1 MSSPIL
7 FGAYSDENG
16 PNDVIQ
22 LSLAM
27 IRSRKPTNKARII
40 AVDKKS
46 DLTERLVRLLAK
58 DRIEVHHEP
67 SIDRVLERFGAEPYD
82 VFVLTSDAFKAGQ
95 MDGVELL
102 EVIAANSPATQIL
115 FLVEPRDI
123 KTAMSALK
131 AGTYHYAK
139 LPIGDE
145 ELQLLIKTAIEKKP
159 LYGTNLFLEGK
170 KHEVRFEKLVGKS
183 KPVQEVYRQI
193 RQAAVTDMPILL
205 LGETG
210 TGKDLAAQAIHEQSK
225 QNNGPYIAINLGAL
239 PSELVGSELFGH
251 EKGAFTGAIGR
262 REGKFE
268 EARNG
273 TIFLDEIATID
284 AKVQVSLLRLI
295 EQKTFQRLG
304 GKTTIRTNA
313 RLITASNQNLS
324 ELVEQGRFRKDLYY
338 RLDVFRIVMP
348 PLRERSGDVVLLID
362 EFLNRFNQSFK
373 KHIVGV
379 APECVSLLESYDWPG
394 NVRELK
400 NVVQRAVL
408 VCEGEVLLPEHL
420 PPRFRKGKPALSRVS
435 FDIGTPLEEVE
446 REMIVRALAAT
457 QNNRKQAADLLG
469 ISRRALYNKLQK
481 HNIK

>member
-1 MSSPIL
+1 MT
-7 FGAYSDENG
+7 
-16 PNDVIQ
+16 
-22 LSLAM
+22 
-27 IRSRKPTNKARII
+27 RSREATNKTHVI

-46 DLTERLVRLLAK
+46 DLSARLTRLLAK
-58 DRIEVHHEP
+58 DGIEVHHEP
-67 SIDRVLERFGAEPYD
+67 GLDRVLEKFAIEHCD
-82 VFVLTSDAFKAGQ
+82 VLVLTGDALRARQ
-95 MDGVELL
+95 TDGVELL

-131 AGTYHYAK
+131 AGTCQYAK

-145 ELQLLIKTAIEKKP
+145 ELQLLIETAIEKRP
-159 LYGTNLFLEGK
+159 PYGTNLFLDGGK
-170 KHEVRFEKLVGKS
+170 HAVRFEKVVGNS
-183 KPVQEVYRQI
+183 KPMQEIYRQI
-193 RQAAVTDMPILL
+193 RQAAATNMPILL

-210 TGKDLAAQAIHEQSK
+210 TGKDLTAQAIHEQSK
-225 QNNGPYIAINLGAL
+225 RNRGPYVAINLGAL

-268 EARNG
+268 LARNG

-284 AKVQVSLLRLI
+284 VKVQVSLLRLI

-313 RLITASNQNLS
+313 RLITASNQSLS
-324 ELVEQGRFRKDLYY
+324 DLVEQGRFRKDLYY

-348 PLRERSGDVVLLID
+348 PLRERSGDIVLLID
-362 EFLNRFNQSFK
+362 AFLNRFNRSFK

-379 APECVSLLESYDWPG
+379 APECVGLLESYDWPG

-408 VCEGEVLLPEHL
+408 VCDGEVLLPDHL

-435 FDIGTPLEEVE
+435 FEIGTPLEEVE
-446 REMIVRALAAT
+446 REMIVRALAASR
-457 QNNRKQAADLLG
+457 NNRKQAAALLG